1 VEPEARLRASSTRYG
16 EIRGGRPALRFAPCG
31 LQVWPRRRVGAEWH
45 RRPCPAR
52 WCFRHDGR
60 VAHRDQPA
68 ETGIGFLQSIA
79 YCIETGVRAGEPVDA
94 AELAQP
100 VAGLRE

>member
-1 VEPEARLRASSTRYG
+1 MEPEARLRASSTRYG

-31 LQVWPRRRVGAEWH
+31 LQIWPRRRVGAKRH
-45 RRPCPAR
+45 RWPRPAR
-52 WCFRHDGR
+52 RCFRHDGR
-60 VAHRDQPA
+60 MAHGDQPA
-68 ETGIGFLQSIA
+68 ETGIGFFQPIA
-79 YCIETGVRAGEPVDA
+79 YRIETGVRAGEAVDA